1 VRFNL
6 GLENVVGGGR
16 KKQKKKKFSRKTV
29 LIMKIWIMVDLAL
42 VIVCWASV

>member
-1 VRFNL
+1 MW
-6 GLENVVGGGR
+6 LEDGYLRVMNEE
-16 KKQKKKKFSRKTV
+16 QKLFRRKTV